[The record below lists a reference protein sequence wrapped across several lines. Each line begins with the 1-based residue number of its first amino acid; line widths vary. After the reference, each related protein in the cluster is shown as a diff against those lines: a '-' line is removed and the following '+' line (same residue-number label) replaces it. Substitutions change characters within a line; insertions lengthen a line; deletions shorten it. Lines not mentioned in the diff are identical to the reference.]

1 MSDFS
6 NEHLSEQDTRA
17 KLIDPALHKRGWTE
31 AHIRREETAGA
42 IDIVDGRGKRR
53 RGRTDYTLRVRVTP
67 DAQPVAV
74 ALLEAKKNQLP
85 PDHGL
90 EQARL
95 YADSKR
101 LNVPFVFSSNG
112 YLWVMFDRS
121 TGLTSEPRP
130 MSEFPTPEEL
140 RARYEAMMGF
150 RLDSP
155 AARPLLV
162 RYPGGEGTRRYYQDA
177 AIRAALEKL
186 ARDATQGKPGRALLT
201 LATGAGKTFIA
212 VQLLKRVAD
221 AGQLRRALFVCDR
234 DELRQQA
241 LAAFTNVFGT
251 DAAEVKRNPDGSN
264 HAKNA
269 RIHIA
274 TYQTLDVGN
283 EDGTANFLLEHYP
296 ENYFS
301 HIIIDEC
308 HRSAW
313 GKWSQVLLRNPD
325 AVQIGLTATPRQLK
339 LPEKTAGALEDEAIT
354 ADNIRHFG
362 EPVYE
367 YDLAQGIED
376 GYLAACEVVRAQ
388 VDIDETGLSIDQI
401 LALKPVD
408 AITGRPLSREELEE
422 LYEKTSFEDRIMLP
436 DRVKAMCADLF
447 QRLLE
452 TGGPEQKTV
461 IFCVRDAHAQAVAR
475 EMGNLYAEWCRENG
489 QAPKAGSLSGRA
501 QPVHLKEYYA
511 FKCTAASGG
520 NDQLADFRGSSNSHF
535 VATTV
540 DLLTTGV
547 DVPCLR
553 NVVFFRYVQSPIS
566 FYQMV
571 GRGTRIDLASDK
583 LMFRVYDY
591 TDASRLFGEAFL
603 TRYTRPEGLKEG
615 EPGEDEGPG
624 PQPPQPIPQV
634 EGVSVLVRP
643 AGRLVVAQVDGQ
655 EKLIP
660 VEEYKERLSERLV
673 QAAPDLEHFRRAWVH
688 PDERRQLVD
697 HLVRSGYSPKVVQVV
712 EEMTDYDLYD
722 VLAALGYG
730 MNPLTRLQRAGAFS
744 YKHRDWMGTMPR
756 RTAATVLAIANQFSR
771 SGTEALEN
779 PQIFNVPEVVRAG
792 GLSALKELGE
802 PREVLRQTKERMFEA

>member
-1 MSDFS
+1 
-6 NEHLSEQDTRA
+6 
-17 KLIDPALHKRGWTE
+17 
-31 AHIRREETAGA
+31 
-42 IDIVDGRGKRR
+42 
-53 RGRTDYTLRVRVTP
+53 VTP
-67 DAQPVAV
+67 EAQPVAV
-74 ALLEAKKNQLP
+74 ALLEAKKNRLP

-101 LNVPFVFSSNG
+101 LNVPFVFASNG
-112 YLWVMFDRS
+112 YMWVMFDRS
-121 TGLTSEPRP
+121 TGQTTQPRP
-130 MSEFPTPEEL
+130 MSEFPTPDEL
-140 RARYEAMMGF
+140 RERYESIMGF
-150 RLDSP
+150 CLDSP

-177 AIRAALEKL
+177 AIRATFEKL
-186 ARDATQGKPGRALLT
+186 ARDVTQGKPGRALLT

-212 VQLLKRVAD
+212 VQLLKRIAE

-241 LAAFTNVFGT
+241 LAAFTNIFGT
-251 DAAEVKRNPDGSN
+251 DAAEVRRNPDGSN

-274 TYQTLDVGN
+274 TYQTLDVASDEGS
-283 EDGTANFLLEHYP
+283 ANFLLKNYP

-339 LPEKTAGALEDEAIT
+339 LPEKTEGALADEAIT

-388 VDIDETGLSIDQI
+388 INIDETGLTIEQI
-401 LALKPVD
+401 LALNPVD
-408 AITGRPLSREELEE
+408 AITGQPLSREELEE
-422 LYEKTSFEDRIMLP
+422 LYEKTSFENRIMLP

-475 EMGNLYAEWCRENG
+475 EMGNLYAEWCRETG
-489 QAPKAGSLSGRA
+489 QP
-501 QPVHLKEYYA
+501 LKEYYA
-511 FKCTAASGG
+511 FKCTAASSG
-520 NDQLADFRGSSNSHF
+520 NDQLADLRGSSNSHF
-535 VATTV
+535 IASTV

-603 TRYTRPEGLKEG
+603 TNYTRAKNPTERVAEEG
-615 EPGEDEGPG
+615 ESPG
-624 PQPPQPIPQV
+624 PYNAPRPIPQV
-634 EGVSVLVRP
+634 EGFSVLIRP

-660 VEEYKERLSERLV
+660 IEEYKERLSERLV
-673 QAAPDLEHFRRAWVH
+673 QAAPDLEHFRQAWVH

-730 MNPLTRLQRAGAFS
+730 MNPLTRLQRAGAFG
-744 YKHRDWMGTMPR
+744 YKHRDWVAAMPR
-756 RTAATVLAIANQFSR
+756 RTAATVLALANQFSR

-792 GLSALKELGE
+792 GLPALKELGE